1 MSAPVLSMAATATSE
16 RYSTQCG
23 IPKDTTTENAK
34 AAELARLGDFFAR
47 LVSGDHKSL
56 YEEVSRTPRKS
67 PNVTRS
73 QRLQSESPSP
83 CKPVKESTLG
93 QLQPLDPIPLI
104 RTVSSEST
112 TSVGTT
118 FTTSTGSSE
127 TDAYLSSPPSSISSF
142 PTSPCCDDVA
152 CSDSSDEEDSEPTRG
167 RTRTRTTAGR
177 FRKSRLQPLTYT
189 AQFPGGSFSSYMPY
203 SDSAVKEGDSMGG
216 KFTFKM
222 MLHELYEDVDEFRA
236 MVEKVLEESKEK
248 YRPLEKA
255 KTDAAQGEEGASR
268 KSRVD
273 EMKNEDGK
281 TRDRA
286 ISNLEGKGQME
297 MVRNV
302 VERAKKKRRI
312 RTGEQAVP
320 QETERG
326 PVDGSE
332 SQSQKITY
340 RKYIL
345 RERVSSA
352 VSTEGAAN
360 VEQRVPRD
368 GADVVRHKVLDEQ
381 GPYAVSIRPR
391 MKRRLST

>member
-1 MSAPVLSMAATATSE
+1 MAATATTE
-16 RYSTQCG
+16 RDTSTRCG
-23 IPKDTTTENAK
+23 IPKNTTENAK
-34 AAELARLGDFFAR
+34 AAEFARLGDFFAR

-56 YEEVSRTPRKS
+56 YEEVSRTPRKK

-73 QRLQSESPSP
+73 QRLQPESPSP
-83 CKPVKESTLG
+83 SKPSKESILCIPR
-93 QLQPLDPIPLI
+93 PLDPIPLI

-112 TSVGTT
+112 TSISTT
-118 FTTSTGSSE
+118 CTASTGSSS
-127 TDAYLSSPPSSISSF
+127 TDAYLSSPPSSVSSF
-142 PTSPCCDDVA
+142 PTSPRCDDVA
-152 CSDSSDEEDSEPTRG
+152 CSDSSDEEDEEPTRG
-167 RTRTRTTAGR
+167 RTRTRSTAGR
-177 FRKSRLQPLTYT
+177 FRKLRPQPLTYT

-203 SDSAVKEGDSMGG
+203 ADSAVKDKDSMGG

-236 MVEKVLEESKEK
+236 MVEKVLEESKKK
-248 YRPLEKA
+248 YRPLEKVN
-255 KTDAAQGEEGASR
+255 TNAAHGKEGASG

-326 PVDGSE
+326 PVDDSE

-352 VSTEGAAN
+352 ASTEGAAN

-368 GADVVRHKVLDEQ
+368 GVRHKVLDEQ
-381 GPYAVSIRPR
+381 GPHAVSIRPR